1 MMAETTTTTTPP
13 RAPCRVCGRAVGRR
27 RRKGACVACYR
38 KFRECGVELP
48 AAELRPGPQPHR
60 DLWQWLLRRMTAETR
75 ARLTFLLLTQHEEH
89 AA

>member
-1 MMAETTTTTTPP
+1 MAETTTTPP

-75 ARLTFLLLTQHEEH
+75 ARLTSLLTQHEER